1 MHIHPHDGETLRLS
15 GEIFQ
20 KEEPFVRGN
29 PKLQNPMFFVANTEE
44 RLPKDHPL
52 RAIKRQADEVL
63 NEMSRDFE
71 AAYSET
77 GRPSIPPEALL
88 KAMLLQALYA
98 ISSERRLVEA
108 INWNLLYR
116 WFCGLD
122 PDALVWDATTFTHNR
137 ERFEEHGLVGKFF
150 ERVVQTALVKNYA
163 SNDHFT
169 VDGTL
174 IQSWASL
181 KSFRPQGEKRDEGPA
196 AGGSNPSVNF
206 RGEKRTNETH
216 RSTTDP
222 EARLA
227 KKSPGAAAQLA
238 HSGHVLMENRHGLCL
253 AIRVAR
259 ADGYAERRT
268 AKTMLRRFR
277 RRHGLQPKT
286 LGGDAGYEAG
296 EFLRTIEEDFGVTPQ
311 VPITAEHVV
320 AEDASGDAR
329 RRMMRRMKTLGY
341 RISQK
346 ARKKVEQIF
355 GWLKQPG
362 GLRKVRH
369 VGRWKIQQVAY
380 LWGAAYNL
388 LRMANLERQSVAA

>member
-1 MHIHPHDGETLRLS
+1 
-15 GEIFQ
+15 
-20 KEEPFVRGN
+20 
-29 PKLQNPMFFVANTEE
+29 MFFVANTEE

-63 NEMSRDFE
+63 EQMSRAFA

-116 WFCGLD
+116 WFCDLD
-122 PDALVWDATTFTHNR
+122 PDALVWDATTFTKNR
-137 ERFEEHGLVGKFF
+137 ERFQEHGLVQQFF
-150 ERVVQTALVKNYA
+150 ERVVQTALVKKHA
-163 SNDHFT
+163 SNEHFT

-181 KSFRPQGEKRDEGPA
+181 KSFRPQEEPRGDGPA
-196 AGGSNPSVNF
+196 GGGSNPRVDF
-206 RGEKRTNETH
+206 RGSQRSNETH

-227 KKSPGAAAQLA
+227 KKSPGVGAQLA

-253 AIRVAR
+253 DIRVAR
-259 ADGYAERRT
+259 ADGYAERET
-268 AKTMLRRFR
+268 AKKMLRRFR
-277 RRHGLQPKT
+277 RRHRIVPGT
-286 LGGDAGYEAG
+286 LGGDAGYAAG
-296 EFLRTIEEDFGVTPQ
+296 EFLRTIEDDFAITPH
-311 VPITAEHVV
+311 VPISAERVA
-320 AEDASGDAR
+320 AEDANGDAR
-329 RRMMRRMKTLGY
+329 RRMLRRMKTLGY
-341 RISQK
+341 RISQQ

-388 LRMANLERQSVAA
+388 LRMANLERQGVAA

>member
-1 MHIHPHDGETLRLS
+1 MHIYLHEARTSRFCGEM
-15 GEIFQ
+15 FQ
-20 KEEPFVRGN
+20 IQEAFVRGN
-29 PKLQNPMFFVANTEE
+29 PKLQNPMFFIANTEE

-63 NEMSRDFE
+63 RQMSRDFA

-98 ISSERRLVEA
+98 ISSERRLVDA

-116 WFCGLD
+116 WFCDLD
-122 PDALVWDATTFTHNR
+122 PDQAVWDATTFTKNR
-137 ERFEEHGLVGKFF
+137 ERFEEHGLVQKFF
-150 ERVVQTALVKNYA
+150 ERVVETALVQKYA
-163 SNDHFT
+163 SDDHFT

-181 KSFRPQGEKRDEGPA
+181 KSFRPKDQTRGERPGES
-196 AGGSNPSVNF
+196 GSNPSVDF
-206 RGEKRTNETH
+206 RGTRRSNETH
-216 RSTTDP
+216 ASTTDS

-227 KKSPGAAAQLA
+227 KKSPGGGAQLG

-253 AIRVAR
+253 DIRVAR
-259 ADGYAERRT
+259 ADGYAERKM
-268 AKTMLRRFR
+268 AKKMLRRFR
-277 RRHGLQPKT
+277 RRHRLVPET

-296 EFLRTIEEDFGVTPQ
+296 EFLRTIEEDLDITPQ
-311 VPITAEHVV
+311 VPITAERVV
-320 AEDASGDAR
+320 APNADGDAR
-329 RRMMRRMKTLGY
+329 RRMLRRMKTLGY
-341 RISQK
+341 QISQK

-388 LRMANLERQSVAA
+388 LRMAKLQRQGATA